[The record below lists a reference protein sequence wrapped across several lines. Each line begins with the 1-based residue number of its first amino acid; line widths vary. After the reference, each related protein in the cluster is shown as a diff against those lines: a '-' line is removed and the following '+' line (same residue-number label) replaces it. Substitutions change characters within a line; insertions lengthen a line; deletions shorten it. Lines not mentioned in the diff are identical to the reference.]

1 MLEFARWKYIV
12 AALVLVIATVY
23 SLPNLFPQDSAVQ
36 ISANRGNVVDTALR
50 ERVQGVLEAGKIG
63 FKRIDLEGDSLL
75 VRLADPNAQ
84 IHAADAVRAELGNGY
99 VVALNLASTVP
110 EWLSK
115 IGAKPMSLGL
125 DLQGGVHFM
134 MEVDER
140 GALEKRENGF
150 HGRHSLPAAR
160 RGCAVQLG
168 GSRRQRD
175 RGAPERCRHAGSRR
189 GPDRTRPARSCR

>member
-75 VRLADPNAQ
+75 VRLADPSAQ

-99 VVALNLASTVP
+99 VVDFRMNKVCAAGTGKAPVCQRPVDHCLYR
-110 EWLSK
+110 E
-115 IGAKPMSLGL
+115 SL
-125 DLQGGVHFM
+125 
-134 MEVDER
+134 
-140 GALEKRENGF
+140 
-150 HGRHSLPAAR
+150 
-160 RGCAVQLG
+160 
-168 GSRRQRD
+168 SRRCR
-175 RGAPERCRHAGSRR
+175 RCD
-189 GPDRTRPARSCR
+189 PLP